1 MKITDLQEDGRIVKG
16 VNTTVDVAPNEI
28 KTQAA
33 KFGNTVD
40 KDGVP
45 PTHKKKVKG
54 KSTNVLFNLG
64 LAEQKFQTMQREVML
79 EHKLNEV
86 DLAVQQFSTRNLI
99 NYIKKLGNEPMD
111 MIIKKAIYK
120 ELQKRKVKIENKNK
134 FTEMQIAVME
144 GGFSLEDLNE
154 ITAVTNIDP
163 NQVEKEDFDDHIGH
177 TKKVGKIKGYEIHT
191 AESSPHKMLKY
202 HHFLVKDPESEGFLG
217 ELKLGAFQNFWVSEV
232 WFTPEIQGKGLALPL
247 YVLAIKKGYDLVSD
261 REQSKGS
268 QAIWKNLTKV
278 PGIFVYAWDRKYD
291 EFFQWDPDEDLDSEI
306 YYRQEKIDKL
316 EADYKD
322 GKISDED
329 YKKAKDE
336 LEQVRRFSD
345 VRLVAIDE
353 KKNTKESIEE
363 NINENKINF
372 TMPNFDFEWEEANR
386 YEQYRVLG
394 KEKWI
399 KLAKTGKAV
408 DVDNRMANDI
418 ENTEAGEEFRYDY
431 WDGLVQA
438 KRDRFTKA
446 LSSGQIELPI
456 IARYSD
462 GQMELISGNTRLTGM
477 MRELGKAKAWI
488 YDVPDEVADLE
499 ENLQERKNADL
510 YHNTIYPVEIL
521 KSGKIKAFLDSRN
534 DHEVHDKAKP
544 YVSLTRDPRFDFHGM
559 GDAQFVIDQAKL
571 ANTHKIVPFDYGEY
585 SDDGA
590 YGRRLESEERV
601 FKDIP
606 LSYVKK
612 IVVRSSY
619 NVDPKDYI
627 PLAKE
632 LGIPVVDRKG
642 NRLDENFADGEEK
655 GKSRPGRVARAGASC
670 KGSVTDLRKRAK
682 KYSGE
687 KAKMYHWCAN
697 MKSGRKKG

>member
-1 MKITDLQEDGRIVKG
+1 MKITDLPEAVGRITKQ
-16 VNTTVDVAPNEI
+16 NQTVDVGPSEI

-86 DLAVQQFSTRNLI
+86 ELTIQQFSTRNLI

-177 TKKVGKIKGYEIHT
+177 TKKVSKIKGYEIHT

-217 ELKLGAFQNFWVSEV
+217 ELKLGAFQNYWVSEV

-278 PGIFVYAWDRKYD
+278 PGIFVYAWNRKYD

-306 YYRQEKIDKL
+306 YYRQEKMDKI
-316 EADYKD
+316 EADYKAKLAELD
-322 GKISDED
+322 DKFDADEID
-329 YKKAKDE
+329 QEEYNRQFALLKDQYKKAEDE
-336 LEQVRRFSD
+336 LSQVRRFSD

-363 NINENKINF
+363 N
-372 TMPNFDFEWEEANR
+372 
-386 YEQYRVLG
+386 
-394 KEKWI
+394 
-399 KLAKTGKAV
+399 
-408 DVDNRMANDI
+408 
-418 ENTEAGEEFRYDY
+418 
-431 WDGLVQA
+431 
-438 KRDRFTKA
+438 
-446 LSSGQIELPI
+446 
-456 IARYSD
+456 
-462 GQMELISGNTRLTGM
+462 
-477 MRELGKAKAWI
+477 
-488 YDVPDEVADLE
+488 
-499 ENLQERKNADL
+499 
-510 YHNTIYPVEIL
+510 
-521 KSGKIKAFLDSRN
+521 
-534 DHEVHDKAKP
+534 
-544 YVSLTRDPRFDFHGM
+544 
-559 GDAQFVIDQAKL
+559 
-571 ANTHKIVPFDYGEY
+571 
-585 SDDGA
+585 
-590 YGRRLESEERV
+590 
-601 FKDIP
+601 
-606 LSYVKK
+606 
-612 IVVRSSY
+612 
-619 NVDPKDYI
+619 
-627 PLAKE
+627 
-632 LGIPVVDRKG
+632 
-642 NRLDENFADGEEK
+642 FADGKKK
-655 GKSRPGRVARAGASC
+655 GKSRPGRVKKAGASC

-682 KYSGE
+682 NASGE

-697 MKSGRKKG
+697 MKSGRKKK

>member
-1 MKITDLQEDGRIVKG
+1 MKIKDLPEAVGRITKQ
-16 VNTTVDVAPNEI
+16 NQTVDVGPNEI

-45 PTHKKKVKG
+45 PTHKKKIKG

-64 LAEQKFQTMQREVML
+64 LAEQKFQTMQREVIL

-99 NYIKKLGNEPMD
+99 NYIKKLGTEPMD

-134 FTEMQIAVME
+134 FTKMQIAVME

-191 AESSPHKMLKY
+191 NESNPHFALKY

-217 ELKLGAFQNFWVSEV
+217 ELKLGAFQNYWVSEV

-247 YVLAIKKGYDLVSD
+247 YVFAIKKGYDLVSD

-278 PGIFVYAWDRKYD
+278 PGIFVYAWNRKYD

-306 YYRQEKIDKL
+306 YYRQEKMDKI
-316 EADYKD
+316 EADYKAKLAELD
-322 GKISDED
+322 DKFDADEID
-329 YKKAKDE
+329 QEEYNRQFALLKDQYKKAEDE
-336 LEQVRRFSD
+336 LSQVRRFSD

-353 KKNTKESIEE
+353 KKSVKENLEEITRRNLLKGIGAAGVAAATGAKVNVAKAANSTSKFDPNTLQPGEKYYKIVIKLPEKQIVKYHRLTDFKDIHEVNKVYLDLVSKHGLGSHDLDVYRMTRSGKKKESLE
-363 NINENKINF
+363 ENKINF
-372 TMPNFDFEWEEANR
+372 TMPNFNFEWEEANR
-386 YEQYRVLG
+386 YEQYRKIG
-394 KEKWI
+394 KEEWI

-418 ENTEAGEEFRYDY
+418 ENTDAGEEYRDDH

-438 KRDRFTKA
+438 KRDRFAKA

-462 GQMELISGNTRLTGM
+462 GQLELISGNTRLTGM
-477 MRELGKAKAWI
+477 MRELGKAKAWV
-488 YDVPDEVADLE
+488 YDVPDEIADLE
-499 ENLQERKNADL
+499 EN
-510 YHNTIYPVEIL
+510 
-521 KSGKIKAFLDSRN
+521 
-534 DHEVHDKAKP
+534 
-544 YVSLTRDPRFDFHGM
+544 
-559 GDAQFVIDQAKL
+559 
-571 ANTHKIVPFDYGEY
+571 
-585 SDDGA
+585 
-590 YGRRLESEERV
+590 
-601 FKDIP
+601 
-606 LSYVKK
+606 
-612 IVVRSSY
+612 
-619 NVDPKDYI
+619 
-627 PLAKE
+627 
-632 LGIPVVDRKG
+632 
-642 NRLDENFADGEEK
+642 FADGK
-655 GKSRPGRVARAGASC
+655 TDSKSSPGRVKRAGASC